1 MAIRTILASA
11 ALAAT
16 VALAPLPAAAANA
29 EATDKVIFHSG
40 NIIEGKVLEETATE
54 IKMLVVMGSMS
65 AEMTYPKADILKIER
80 DVIDATAVASAEIP
94 DGDVPALDARNERDD
109 EADLDGAYR
118 VYHIKLNGQFGR
130 DISETPIRDSIE
142 DARDEGATHIIIE
155 LNNTWQRRGEDLNDN
170 AGNFDEF
177 SRAEA
182 ITPIF
187 TEEIRTEWS
196 NPPEVVFWVRNAMGG
211 SAFLPFLSPNMYF
224 HSEGRMGG
232 VGNLAGMFGNMG
244 DEVVRDKQESL
255 RAGRARG
262 LAIHGGY
269 DGRIITA
276 MTEVPYQLWLRF
288 ERGQPVLID
297 NPDDVLPSD
306 ILLTDDGEDENADTV
321 VELVRDEGND
331 VLTLRADT
339 AFQMGISDGT
349 ADTLDD
355 LLFDLGI
362 DQDSVVIEGRAERIN
377 DRWRTTIDRSERELR
392 SLYQDYTEVPG
403 GGDRRERARSRGQR
417 SRLLDQMERILV
429 RFGEAVI
436 PGRIGVPINITWI
449 EDQRN
454 VIKAEAIA
462 DR

>member
-1 MAIRTILASA
+1 MAIRTILAST

-16 VALAPLPAAAANA
+16 IALAPLPAVAATA
-29 EATDKVIFHSG
+29 EATDRVIFHTG
-40 NIIEGKVLEETATE
+40 NIVEGKVLEETATE
-54 IKMLVVMGSMS
+54 ITMLVVQGTMS
-65 AEMTYPKADILKIER
+65 AQMTYPKADILKVER
-80 DVIDATAVASAEIP
+80 GVLEATAAAVP
-94 DGDVPALDARNERDD
+94 DDAPALDRRDTD
-109 EADLDGAYR
+109 DTEEAALDGTYR
-118 VYHIKLNGQFGR
+118 VYHLKLSGQFGR
-130 DISETPIRDSIE
+130 DISETPIRDAID

-155 LNNTWQRRGEDLNDN
+155 LNNTWTSRGRELDED
-170 AGNFDEF
+170 AANFDEF
-177 SRAEA
+177 SRTEA
-182 ITPIF
+182 ISPIF
-187 TEEIRTEWS
+187 TEEIRTEWD
-196 NPPEVVFWVRNAMGG
+196 NPPEVIFWVRNAMGG
-211 SAFLPFLSPNMYF
+211 AAFLPFLSPNMYF

-232 VGNLAGMFGNMG
+232 VGNLAGMFGGMG

-276 MTEVPYQLWLRF
+276 MTEEPYQLWLRF
-288 ERGQPVLID
+288 ERGKPVLID
-297 NPDDVLPSD
+297 NPDDVLPTD
-306 ILLTDDGEDENADTV
+306 ILLTDDGEDENADSD
-321 VELVRDEGND
+321 VEIVRGEGND

-339 AFQMGISDGT
+339 ALQLGLSDGT

-355 LLFDLGI
+355 VLFELGI
-362 DQDSVVIEGRAERIN
+362 DRDAIIIDGKAERII
-377 DRWRTTIDRSERELR
+377 DRWRSTIDRSERELR
-392 SLYQDYTEVPG
+392 SLVQDYLEVPA

-417 SRLLDQMERILV
+417 SRLLDQMERILL

-436 PGRIGVPINITWI
+436 PQRIGLGIDIGWI